1 MLPLTHQLTNSDVC
15 SARNDQ
21 IRQVTQQPPL
31 SVIVNPG
38 ASVLLG
44 MLLEWSRQP
53 MLAES
58 FLNNP

>member
-31 SVIVNPG
+31 SVIVNP
-38 ASVLLG
+38 ALLSCWACCSNG
-44 MLLEWSRQP
+44 HDSRC
-53 MLAES
+53 
-58 FLNNP
+58 